1 MGGVSKQ
8 LLVQGVVLVVVGAQ
22 IKWVPVNRVPA
33 HIHMVVGTGDIVV
46 AWEVGVLLFVSSLA
60 KEVLILTNFSVQSR
74 LRP

>member
-1 MGGVSKQ
+1 M
-8 LLVQGVVLVVVGAQ
+8 
-22 IKWVPVNRVPA
+22 NRVPT